1 MKMVLRRIRNMVVA
15 TVNDNLD
22 KMENPLVMINQYL
35 RDMEEELSKARHAV
49 AQQEAIKADFERRL
63 TYSQKMQKKRYDQA
77 QIAVNSGEEDLA
89 RKALMEMKQYEE
101 KVLQYEEIYEQS
113 VAQLVELKEQLGKLE
128 ERIQA
133 LRDKRHTLVARA
145 NVVKAKEHMNAS
157 INRIDS
163 NSSYR
168 EFQRLEARIMDMET
182 KANVYTSYNFG
193 GEQTSFTKLEHE
205 EDVEKELQKLKEVQ
219 KA

>member
-1 MKMVLRRIRNMVVA
+1 MVLRRIRNMVVA

-63 TYSQKMQKKRYDQA
+63 TYSQKMKKKRYDQA

>member
-1 MKMVLRRIRNMVVA
+1 MVLRRIRNMVVA

>member
-1 MKMVLRRIRNMVVA
+1 MVLRRIRNMVVA

-63 TYSQKMQKKRYDQA
+63 TYSQKMKKKRYDQA

-89 RKALMEMKQYEE
+89 RKALMEMKQHEE

-182 KANVYTSYNFG
+182 KANVYTAYNFG
-193 GEQTSFTKLEHE
+193 GEQTAFTKLEHE

>member
-1 MKMVLRRIRNMVVA
+1 MVLRRIRNMVVA

-63 TYSQKMQKKRYDQA
+63 TYSQKMKKKRYDQA

-89 RKALMEMKQYEE
+89 RKALMEMKQHEE

-182 KANVYTSYNFG
+182 KANVYTAYNFD
-193 GEQTSFTKLEHE
+193 GEQTAFTKLEHE

>member
-1 MKMVLRRIRNMVVA
+1 MVLRRIRNMVVA

-63 TYSQKMQKKRYDQA
+63 TYSQKMKKKRYDQA

-89 RKALMEMKQYEE
+89 RKALMEMKQHEE

-182 KANVYTSYNFG
+182 KANVYTAYNFD
-193 GEQTSFTKLEHE
+193 GEQTAFTRLEHE

>member
-1 MKMVLRRIRNMVVA
+1 MVVA

-63 TYSQKMQKKRYDQA
+63 TYSQKMKKKRYDQA

-205 EDVEKELQKLKEVQ
+205 EDVENELQKLKEVQ

>member
-1 MKMVLRRIRNMVVA
+1 MVLRRIRNMVVA

-22 KMENPLVMINQYL
+22 KMENPLAMINQYL

-63 TYSQKMQKKRYDQA
+63 TYSQKMKKKRYDQA
-77 QIAVNSGEEDLA
+77 QVAVNSGEEDLA

-205 EDVEKELQKLKEVQ
+205 EDVENELQKLKEVQ

>member
-1 MKMVLRRIRNMVVA
+1 MVLRRIRNMVVA

-63 TYSQKMQKKRYDQA
+63 TYSQKMKKKRYDQA

-205 EDVEKELQKLKEVQ
+205 EDIEKELQKLKEVQ

>member
-1 MKMVLRRIRNMVVA
+1 MVLRRIRNMVVA

-35 RDMEEELSKARHAV
+35 RNMEEELSKARHAV

>member
-1 MKMVLRRIRNMVVA
+1 MVLRRIRNMVVA

-63 TYSQKMQKKRYDQA
+63 TYSQKMKKKRYDQA

-205 EDVEKELQKLKEVQ
+205 EDVENELQKLKEVQ